1 MEGLSYHLDYF
12 TTFRGLRLIDA
23 AESVPKDLGTQSST
37 RVPWSLKL
45 NNNNQITNNIKTSHP
60 NSIQR
65 YT

>member
-45 NNNNQITNNIKTSHP
+45 NNNNQITNNK
-60 NSIQR
+60 
-65 YT
+65 